1 MNITD
6 HRIHDFR
13 EGQDGGVHRHRVRSP
28 SQRCIRPP
36 AVPPVPLRH
45 FLDSRGQ
52 TRRLPLLLQLGV
64 PPASPFLRRGIKV
77 KFDIGIRKDHGSD
90 IAAFHHHPTSVAQ
103 LTLQGE

>member
-1 MNITD
+1 MNIAA
-6 HRIHDFR
+6 HRTHASGGGQ
-13 EGQDGGVHRHRVRSP
+13 EGGPPPPRVGTP
-28 SQRCIRPP
+28 SQRRIRPP

-77 KFDIGIRKDHGSD
+77 KFDIGIGKNHGSD

-103 LTLQGE
+103 LAL